1 MPISAK
7 RKLVAGAA
15 GLVVLAGTGG
25 AYAANQTGTS
35 KTATPPKPADR
46 AAEQQA
52 FLDDVAGR
60 LHVTADQLTAALK
73 GAAADRIDA
82 AVKAGK
88 LTQAQGD
95 EAKKRIESANGPL
108 LGVGP
113 LGGRGPGGHGPGGPG
128 GPGPRGFGGPFGGL
142 DGAATY
148 LGLTGQQL
156 REKLRSGQSLA
167 DIAKATNGKTVDGLK
182 AALKDALTKRLDQ
195 AVKDGHLTS
204 AQRDKLVNE
213 LSSHLDDIVNNT
225 PPKGGPRAFKH
236 RWR

>member
-25 AYAANQTGTS
+25 AYAANQSAPS
-35 KTATPPKPADR
+35 KSPAPPRAADR
-46 AAEQQA
+46 AAEQKA

-60 LHVTADQLTAALK
+60 LHVTTDQLTAALK
-73 GAAADRIDA
+73 GAAEDQIDA

-95 EAKKRIESANGPL
+95 EAKKRIESADGPL
-108 LGVGP
+108 LGPGP
-113 LGGRGPGGHGPGGPG
+113 LGWPGGPG
-128 GPGPRGFGGPFGGL
+128 GPGRHGFGGPFGGL
-142 DGAATY
+142 DGAAGY
-148 LGLTGQQL
+148 LGLTEPQL
-156 REKLRSGQSLA
+156 RAQLQSGKSLA
-167 DIAKATNGKTVDGLK
+167 AIAKATNGKTVDGLK
-182 AALKDALTKRLDQ
+182 AAIKDALTKRLDQ

-204 AQRDKLVNE
+204 SQRDKIVNE
-213 LSSHLDDIVNNT
+213 LSGHRDDIVNAT
-225 PPKGGPRAFKH
+225 PPQGGPRGFKR

>member
-25 AYAANQTGTS
+25 AYAANQSAPS
-35 KTATPPKPADR
+35 KSPAPTKPADR
-46 AAEQQA
+46 AAEQKA

-95 EAKKRIESANGPL
+95 AAKKAIESGNVPA
-108 LGVGP
+108 
-113 LGGRGPGGHGPGGPG
+113 LGGLGGFGHGPGGPG
-128 GPGPRGFGGPFGGL
+128 GPGRPGGPRGFGGPFDAL
-142 DGAATY
+142 DGATTY
-148 LGLTGQQL
+148 LGLTDQQL
-156 REKLRSGQSLA
+156 RDKLQAGQSLA
-167 DIAKATNGKTVDGLK
+167 DIAKATNGKTVAGLE
-182 AALKDALTKRLDQ
+182 AA
-195 AVKDGHLTS
+195 
-204 AQRDKLVNE
+204 
-213 LSSHLDDIVNNT
+213 
-225 PPKGGPRAFKH
+225 
-236 RWR
+236 

>member
-25 AYAANQTGTS
+25 GDAANQS
-35 KTATPPKPADR
+35 NPPAPPKAADR
-46 AAEQQA
+46 AAEQKA

-60 LHVTADQLTAALK
+60 LHVSPDQLTAALK
-73 GAAADRIDA
+73 GAAAHRIDA
-82 AVKAGK
+82 AVKAGE

-108 LGVGP
+108 LGMGP
-113 LGGRGPGGHGPGGPG
+113 LGGPGHGPGGPG
-128 GPGPRGFGGPFGGL
+128 GPGPRGFGGAFGGL

-148 LGLTGQQL
+148 LGLTEQQL
-156 REKLRSGQSLA
+156 FDKLRSGQSLA

-182 AALKDALTKRLDQ
+182 A
-195 AVKDGHLTS
+195 
-204 AQRDKLVNE
+204 
-213 LSSHLDDIVNNT
+213 
-225 PPKGGPRAFKH
+225 
-236 RWR
+236 

>member
-25 AYAANQTGTS
+25 AYAANQS
-35 KTATPPKPADR
+35 APSNSPAPPTAADH
-46 AAEQQA
+46 AAEQKA

-60 LHVTADQLTAALK
+60 LHVTTDQLTAALK

-95 EAKKRIESANGPL
+95 EAKKRIESADGPL
-108 LGVGP
+108 LGPGP
-113 LGGRGPGGHGPGGPG
+113 LGGPGHGPG
-128 GPGPRGFGGPFGGL
+128 GPGPRGFGGPFGGV

-148 LGLTGQQL
+148 LGLTEQQL
-156 REKLRSGQSLA
+156 RDKLQSGKSLA

-182 AALKDALTKRLDQ
+182 AAIKDSLTKRLDQ

-204 AQRDKLVNE
+204 ARRDKIVNE
-213 LSSHLDDIVNNT
+213 LSGHLDDIVNNT
-225 PPKGGPRAFKH
+225 PPQGGPRGFKR

>member
-25 AYAANQTGTS
+25 AYAANQS
-35 KTATPPKPADR
+35 KPPAPPTAADR
-46 AAEQQA
+46 AAEQKA

-60 LHVTADQLTAALK
+60 LHVTTDQLTAALK
-73 GAAADRIDA
+73 GAADDQIDA

-95 EAKKRIESANGPL
+95 EVKKRIESADGPL
-108 LGVGP
+108 LGPGP
-113 LGGRGPGGHGPGGPG
+113 LGGPGHGPGGPG
-128 GPGPRGFGGPFGGL
+128 GPGPRGFGGL

-148 LGLTGQQL
+148 LGLTEQQL
-156 REKLRSGQSLA
+156 RDKLQSGKSLA
-167 DIAKATNGKTVDGLK
+167 AIAKATNGKTVDGLK
-182 AALKDALTKRLDQ
+182 AAIKDALTKRLDQ

-204 AQRDKLVNE
+204 SQRDKIVNE
-213 LSSHLDDIVNNT
+213 LSGHLDDIVNAT
-225 PPKGGPRAFKH
+225 PPQGGPRGFKR

>member
-25 AYAANQTGTS
+25 GDAANQS
-35 KTATPPKPADR
+35 NPPAPPKAADR
-46 AAEQQA
+46 AAEQKA
-52 FLDDVAGR
+52 FVDDVAGR
-60 LHVTADQLTAALK
+60 LHVTTDQLTAALK

-95 EAKKRIESANGPL
+95 EAKKRIQSADGPL
-108 LGVGP
+108 LGPGP
-113 LGGRGPGGHGPGGPG
+113 LGGPGHGPG

-142 DGAATY
+142 DGAASY
-148 LGLTGQQL
+148 LGLTEQQL
-156 REKLRSGQSLA
+156 RDKLQSGKSLA

-182 AALKDALTKRLDQ
+182 AAIKDSLTKRLDQ
-195 AVKDGHLTS
+195 EVKDGHLTS
-204 AQRDKLVNE
+204 AQRDRIVNE
-213 LSSHLDDIVNNT
+213 MSSHLDDIVNNT
-225 PPKGGPRAFKH
+225 PPRGGPGGFKR